1 MADHYLDLAVKESVG
16 TSAMSPTQLAAVR
29 QIEEAIK
36 HAEPGYRKV
45 LEQCQDVG
53 RAEASC
59 ALNASTAAAWETC
72 LRAAHRQ

>member
-16 TSAMSPTQLAAVR
+16 TAAMSSAQLAAVR
-29 QIEEAIK
+29 QVEDAVK

-45 LEQCQDVG
+45 LERCGDVD

-59 ALNASTAAAWETC
+59 ALHATTAAAWETC
-72 LRAAHRQ
+72 LRAADR